1 MTQILNFLKFVL
13 SYAICDFVVGVV
25 HILVLPLCPPMLN
38 FNIFVS
44 SKETEAVDEDEDKE
58 NNVTC
63 DADSDDETSIRF
75 GTDQVPYAW
84 KNVTKNGWIKKC
96 ILVKKKFGSSVMNST
111 FQMKIYNRNNSL
123 NN

>member
-1 MTQILNFLKFVL
+1 MFLLLLFMAQILNFLKFVL

-25 HILVLPLCPPMLN
+25 PILVLPFCSPMVN
-38 FNIFVS
+38 FNKFVS
-44 SKETEAVDEDEDKE
+44 SQETEAADEDEDKE

-63 DADSDDETSIRF
+63 EADDSDDETSIRF

-96 ILVKKKFGSSVMNST
+96 ILVKKNSA
-111 FQMKIYNRNNSL
+111 L
-123 NN
+123 LP